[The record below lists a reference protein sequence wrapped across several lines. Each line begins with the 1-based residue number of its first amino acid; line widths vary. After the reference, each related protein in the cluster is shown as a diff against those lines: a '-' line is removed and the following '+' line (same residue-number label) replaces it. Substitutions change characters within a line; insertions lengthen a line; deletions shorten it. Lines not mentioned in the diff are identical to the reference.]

1 MASKNALA
9 RPPDRS
15 ENSKP
20 PAEKSPLVT
29 PRALQKAFH
38 LPNPQ
43 NELSANVSPSHLERI
58 GVESSMGAPRKGAL
72 ITA

>member
-1 MASKNALA
+1 MASKNTLA
-9 RPPDRS
+9 RPRDRNEKS
-15 ENSKP
+15 TA

-43 NELSANVSPSHLERI
+43 NELSANLSPSHLEKI